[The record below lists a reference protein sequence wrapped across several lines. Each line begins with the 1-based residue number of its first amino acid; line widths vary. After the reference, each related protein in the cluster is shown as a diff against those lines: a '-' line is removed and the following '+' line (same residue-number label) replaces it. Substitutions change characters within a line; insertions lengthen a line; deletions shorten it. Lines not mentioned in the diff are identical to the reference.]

1 MMTVTLTPFAANVV
15 QALLH
20 AGVLESNASLGKA
33 VSFLKE
39 WSPPAAF
46 RPEFSGMAAFDA
58 VERFHRSLGG
68 SNAEVPQPVEDA
80 FQFFNAIRSHRL
92 HELVVG
98 KVFQRRLGNY
108 YEAVADAML
117 EGVAL
122 AIAPAVGEEKRPS
135 GESPLSHCVEAIVLM
150 YEVGIAPEPLLD
162 KLLQTIAAHFL
173 ESLQGRERGEAVRN
187 LSLELLYQATTLT
200 EERDQVF
207 RDVLKA
213 RAGELL
219 AACKIG
225 ENMPFI

>member
-20 AGVLESNASLGKA
+20 AGALESNASLGRA

-46 RPEFSGMAAFDA
+46 HPAFSGPSVFDA
-58 VERFHRSLGG
+58 VERFHCSLRRNGV
-68 SNAEVPQPVEDA
+68 EVPRPVEDA
-80 FQFFNAIRSHRL
+80 FRHFDKVRSLRL
-92 HELVVG
+92 HDLVAG
-98 KVFQRRLGNY
+98 GEFQRRLRGY
-108 YEAVADAML
+108 YGLVADAML

-122 AIAPAVGEEKRPS
+122 AIAPAICEVKRPS

-162 KLLQTIAAHFL
+162 KLLQTLANYFL
-173 ESLQGRERGEAVRN
+173 ESLQGQERGEAVRR
-187 LSLELLYQATTLT
+187 LALELLYQATTLT
-200 EERDQVF
+200 EDEDQGF

-213 RAGELL
+213 RAEALL
-219 AACKIG
+219 A
-225 ENMPFI
+225 ESNF